1 MPGVREQMAIKKPN
15 LSYIT
20 ARLVLV
26 LTLVLAAGVL
36 SGCGI
41 FGGEEKTE
49 ATPTA
54 PPRTVV
60 PTFTPTPEQP
70 PTATP
75 EPVALNQTQII
86 TVEAAAPAAAPV
98 TDTTAATGTA
108 SISGTAAV
116 TGTTAATSTT
126 AATTTAPVTAPVA
139 APVAAAPAGAPSLK
153 VETDI
158 INVRS
163 GPDTSFGLVGTA
175 NMGERFDIKGRN
187 ADASW
192 YLICCVNGQQ
202 GWVNS
207 ELTDEDNEE
216 LAPVVEAPAVPTAA
230 PVAQAPAAQAP
241 APAEATATPQPAAPA
256 PASDPC
262 AGIGGDGCKF
272 KIKGGPSTA
281 ANGGS
286 ELKLQLAF
294 VHSGIDGGQP
304 QAQYFVWVEKD
315 GQKLDVPNTVRS
327 QYDAQQGPQGKY
339 NYEYKIGRDQ
349 LPGGNVAGTYQI
361 WVLDGNGERDSQTFS
376 FTVPDGQG
384 EVWILFDQA

>member
-1 MPGVREQMAIKKPN
+1 MPGVREQMAMKKST
-15 LSYIT
+15 LSQMT
-20 ARLVLV
+20 ARLALVFVLV
-26 LTLVLAAGVL
+26 FVAAVL

-41 FGGEEKTE
+41 FGGEEKAE

-54 PPRTVV
+54 PPRTIV

-70 PTATP
+70 ATATP
-75 EPVALNQTQII
+75 EPLALDQTQVI
-86 TVEAAAPAAAPV
+86 TVEAAAPAAAPK
-98 TDTTAATGTA
+98 TD
-108 SISGTAAV
+108 TAAV
-116 TGTTAATSTT
+116 TDTAALTGTSPATSTT
-126 AATTTAPVTAPVA
+126 VATTTTASVA
-139 APVAAAPAGAPSLK
+139 APVAAAPAVTPSLK

-175 NMGERFDIKGRN
+175 NIGERFEIKGRN
-187 ADASW
+187 ADGSS

-216 LAPVVEAPAVPTAA
+216 LAPVVESPAAPTPA

-241 APAEATATPQPAAPA
+241 APAEPTATPAPAAPA
-256 PASDPC
+256 PAADAC

-272 KIKGGPSTA
+272 KLKGGPTFA
-281 ANGGS
+281 NNGGN
-286 ELKLQLAF
+286 ELKFQLAF
-294 VHSGIDGGQP
+294 VHSGIEGGQP
-304 QAQYFVWVEKD
+304 QGSYFVWVEKD
-315 GQKLDVPNTVRS
+315 GQKLPVSDSVRS
-327 QYDAQQGPQGKY
+327 IALQAQQGPQGKY

-349 LPGGNVAGTYQI
+349 LPGGTVAGTYQI

-376 FTVPDGQG
+376 FTVPEGQG
-384 EVWILFDQA
+384 EVWMLFDQA

>member
-1 MPGVREQMAIKKPN
+1 MVTKKPN

-20 ARLVLV
+20 TRLVLV
-26 LTLVLAAGVL
+26 LALVFVAGML

-41 FGGEEKTE
+41 FGGEENAE

-54 PPRTVV
+54 PPRTIV

-75 EPVALNQTQII
+75 EPVALNQTQVI
-86 TVEAAAPAAAPV
+86 TVEAAAPAAAAPV
-98 TDTTAATGTA
+98 TDSTAATGTA

-139 APVAAAPAGAPSLK
+139 APVAGAPAVTSSLK
-153 VETDI
+153 IETDI

-175 NMGERFDIKGRN
+175 NLGERFEIKGRN
-187 ADASW
+187 ADGSW

-241 APAEATATPQPAAPA
+241 APAEPTATPQPAAPA
-256 PASDPC
+256 PAADAC

-272 KIKGGPSTA
+272 KLKGGPSFA
-281 ANGGS
+281 NNGGN
-286 ELKLQLAF
+286 ELKFQIAF
-294 VHSGIDGGQP
+294 VHSGIEGGQP
-304 QAQYFVWVEKD
+304 QGSYFVWVEKD
-315 GQKLDVPNTVRS
+315 GQKLPVSDGVRS
-327 QYDAQQGPQGKY
+327 IALQAQQGPQGKY

-384 EVWILFDQA
+384 DVWILFDQA